1 MRSRLLAPTVVCL
14 LLALTPARAADFLF
28 CYFTGES
35 DGLHL
40 AASQDGLKWDVLNG
54 GKTYLTPTV
63 GGKLMRDPCL
73 LLGPDGVFRLVW
85 TDSWTSQTIGYASS
99 KDLLTWSPE
108 QSIPV
113 MAKEPGTRNTWAP
126 EVDYDEKKGEYLIF
140 WSSTITG
147 KFPETQVTADSGYNH
162 RTYCTT
168 TKDFVTFTPTRLFYE
183 PGFNVIDATMLR
195 ANGRFYL
202 VVKDETIQPVAK
214 KNLRLA
220 SSDSIDGP
228 FSAAGEPFSPP
239 GVWAEGPTALKIGD
253 DYIVY
258 YDMYRDKKYGAVRS
272 KDLKT
277 WENISSQL
285 AFPPGTPR
293 HGTVL
298 AVPPEVVARLRA
310 APAPR

>member
-1 MRSRLLAPTVVCL
+1 MRPRYFAGSIVCL
-14 LLALTPARAADFLF
+14 LLAFAPARAADFLF
-28 CYFTGES
+28 TYFTGNG

-40 AASQDGLKWDVLNG
+40 ATSKDGLKWDVLNG
-54 GKTYLTPTV
+54 GQTYLKPTV

-73 LLGPDGVFRLVW
+73 LLGPDGVFRMVW
-85 TDSWTSQTIGYASS
+85 SSGWYENCIGYASS
-99 KDLLTWSPE
+99 KDLITWSEE
-108 QSIPV
+108 QALPV
-113 MAKEPGTRNTWAP
+113 MAAEPTVRNSWAP
-126 EVDYDEKKGEYLIF
+126 EVDFDEKKQEYLIF
-140 WSSTITG
+140 WSSTIPG
-147 KFPETQVTADSGYNH
+147 KFPETQATGDNGLNH
-162 RTYCTT
+162 RVYCTT

-183 PGFNVIDATMLR
+183 PGFNVIDATMFR
-195 ANGRFYL
+195 ANGKFYL
-202 VVKDETIQPVAK
+202 VVKDETLLPVAK

-239 GVWAEGPTALKIGD
+239 GVWAEGPTAIKIGD
-253 DYIVY
+253 EYIVY

-310 APAPR
+310 AAK